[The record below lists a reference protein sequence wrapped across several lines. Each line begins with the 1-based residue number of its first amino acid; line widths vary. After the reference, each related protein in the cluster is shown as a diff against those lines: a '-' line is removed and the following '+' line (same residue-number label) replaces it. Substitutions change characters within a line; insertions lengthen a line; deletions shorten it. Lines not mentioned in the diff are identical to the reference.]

1 MKEKIKAFLDEHYT
15 QFKEVA
21 EYIWNHPELGYEEY
35 QSSKILIKTL
45 VSFGFEVE
53 QNIDGMETAFIA
65 TYDSGKEGPSVSFLS
80 EYDALPGLGHA
91 CGHNLIG
98 TMGAAAGIA
107 LSRAVSETGGKI
119 LVYGTPAEETGGA
132 KVHLAEKGYFDR
144 ADVALMCH
152 PYKAFERSGSSMAME
167 ALQFDFKGKSAHAA
181 ASPHEGI
188 NALDAVISL
197 FNNVNAL
204 RQQVTP
210 DVRIHGVITNGGTV
224 PNVIPDITQARFYVR
239 ASTVEQ
245 LPELIKR
252 VKACAAGAAL
262 STGCDFE
269 ASHYELGYAN
279 LLTNESLSNA
289 FTKNLASLGI
299 PLEEI
304 VTGNDHGSLDLGNVS
319 QVVPSIHPYIKIT
332 DGHHNLHTK
341 EFCEAARSEKGYEG
355 MLIGAK
361 SLALTGYD
369 ILADPELLKQ
379 ITQEFEKREKRT

>member
-1 MKEKIKAFLDEHYT
+1 MKESITAFLDDNFDL
-15 QFKEVA
+15 FKEVA
-21 EYIWNHPELGYEEY
+21 RYIWEHPELGYNEY
-35 QSSKILIKTL
+35 QSSNKLIDTL
-45 VSFGFEVE
+45 RSFGFEVE
-53 QNIDGMETAFIA
+53 ENIEGMETAFIA
-65 TYDSGKEGPSVSFLS
+65 VYDSGQSGPSISFLA
-80 EYDALPGLGHA
+80 EYDALPEINHA

-98 TMGAAAGIA
+98 TMSTAAGIA
-107 LSRAVSETGGKI
+107 LSRVLAETGGKV

-132 KVHLAEKGYFDR
+132 KVHLTDKGYFDR
-144 ADVALMCH
+144 ADAALMCH

-210 DVRIHGVITNGGTV
+210 DVRIHGVITQGGTV
-224 PNVIPDITQARFYVR
+224 PNVIPDRTQAKFYVR

-245 LPELIKR
+245 LPDLVRR
-252 VKACAAGAAL
+252 VKDCAAGAAM
-262 STGCDFE
+262 SSGCEWE

-279 LLTNESLSNA
+279 LLTNESMSDA
-289 FTKNLASLGI
+289 FTKNLVSLGI

-304 VTGNDHGSLDLGNVS
+304 ETGNDHGSLDLGNVS
-319 QVVPSIHPYIKIT
+319 QVIPAIHPYIKIT
-332 DGHHNLHTK
+332 DAFHNLHTR
-341 EFCEAARSEKGYEG
+341 EFCTAANSEKGYDG

-369 ILADPELLKQ
+369 LLTNPQLLK
-379 ITQEFEKREKRT
+379 TVKEEFENREKRT